1 MIKALRYIGIGMIFG
16 ITLTKAEIVSWFRIY
31 EMFKFQSFHMYGVI
45 GSAVVLGIIG
55 IQIIKR
61 FNLRTFSGEPIVIEP
76 KEPGL
81 IKAIVGGTIFGLGWA
96 LTGACPG
103 PLFIL
108 LGNGIGVIGIS
119 IVAALLGTYVYG
131 ILKPRLPH

>member
-1 MIKALRYIGIGMIFG
+1 MIKGLRYIFIGIVFG
-16 ITLTKAEIVSWFRIY
+16 ITLTKAEIISWFRIY
-31 EMFKFQSFHMYGVI
+31 EMFRFQSFHMYGVI

-55 IQIIKR
+55 VQLIKR
-61 FNLRTFSGEPIVIEP
+61 NKLKSIDGTPIVIEP

-81 IKAIVGGTIFGLGWA
+81 IKAILGGTLFGFGWA

-108 LGNGIGVIGIS
+108 LGNGIGVVGLTILS
-119 IVAALLGTYVYG
+119 ALLGTYVYG
-131 ILKPRLPH
+131 ILKPKLPH